1 MVQEDG
7 DVMASEA
14 KSAKPATVAKRR
26 QLATHINVSNDT
38 RLWNILSYLF
48 ILLVGI
54 PYWWHTT
61 SIERRP
67 LPNNQVEGANMP
79 VRMSK
84 Q

>member
-14 KSAKPATVAKRR
+14 KSTKPAIVAKRR

-67 LPNNQVEGANMP
+67 LPSNQVEGANML

-84 Q
+84 R